1 VYDPSLRATLLRILS
16 RWGKLPESDL
26 LARLTPLQVV
36 GFRPEV
42 FRDLVADGLIRER
55 SAGDERVIEI
65 TELGRRAVEGPG

>member
-1 VYDPSLRATLLRILS
+1 MYDPALRAILLRILS

-42 FRDLVADGLIRER
+42 FRDLVADGLIREW

-65 TELGRRAVEGPG
+65 TEQGRRAVEGPS

>member
-1 VYDPSLRATLLRILS
+1 MHDPSLRTTLLRILS

-26 LARLTPLQVV
+26 RARLTPLQVL

-42 FRDLVADGLIRER
+42 LRDLVADGLIREW

-65 TELGRRAVEGPG
+65 TQKGRSVVDGPS

>member
-1 VYDPSLRATLLRILS
+1 VYDPSLRATVLRILS

-42 FRDLVADGLIRER
+42 FRDLVADGLIREW

-65 TELGRRAVEGPG
+65 TEQGRRAFDGPG